1 MKAMKKLGHIV
12 AMAGLLAAGSANAA
26 PTVQANWGIH
36 DDPAEHAS
44 ISLPKGAGT
53 FDHVFTFSLT
63 GWNDL
68 VSIAVTND
76 FLKYNIDNASLQFWK
91 ETSID
96 GNYTNDLSLGSF
108 SFDSTAVGAD
118 FGNIGPGNYY
128 YEIKGSV
135 IGSKGG
141 TYTVD
146 SYVTAVPEPETYAML
161 LAGLGLVGFTLR
173 GKRNR

>member
-1 MKAMKKLGHIV
+1 MKNTFKLE
-12 AMAGLLAAGSANAA
+12 LLAAAALMASSVTHAA
-26 PTVQANWGIH
+26 PTVKANWGIH

-44 ISLPKGAGT
+44 VAFLPNTGS
-53 FDHVFTFSLT
+53 FDHVFTFNLT

-76 FLKYNIDNASLQFWK
+76 FSKYNINGASLQFWK

-108 SFDSTAVGAD
+108 SFDSTSVGAD
-118 FGNIGPGNYY
+118 FGNLGPGSYY
-128 YEIKGSV
+128 YEIKGTV
-135 IGSKGG
+135 VGLKCG

-146 SYVTAVPEPETYAML
+146 SYISAVPEPETYAML
-161 LAGLGLVGFTLR
+161 LAGLGLIGFSARHRKL
-173 GKRNR
+173 